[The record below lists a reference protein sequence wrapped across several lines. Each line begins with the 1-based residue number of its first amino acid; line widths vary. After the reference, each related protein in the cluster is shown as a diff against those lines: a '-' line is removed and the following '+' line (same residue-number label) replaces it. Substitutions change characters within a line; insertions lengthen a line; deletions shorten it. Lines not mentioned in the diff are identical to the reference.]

1 MNILR
6 PKPLIG
12 ALSQSGSFLDGG
24 ASHIMQMPAIPLL
37 DFDRVE
43 KDKMALQVHFRMK
56 RDPILEHLEQ
66 MGLKV
71 KIPPKWTFYG

>member
-24 ASHIMQMPAIPLL
+24 ASHIMQMATIPLL
-37 DFDRVE
+37 DFDRAE
-43 KDKMALQVHFRMK
+43 KDKLALQVHFRMK

-71 KIPPKWTFYG
+71 KIPPKWTFYS